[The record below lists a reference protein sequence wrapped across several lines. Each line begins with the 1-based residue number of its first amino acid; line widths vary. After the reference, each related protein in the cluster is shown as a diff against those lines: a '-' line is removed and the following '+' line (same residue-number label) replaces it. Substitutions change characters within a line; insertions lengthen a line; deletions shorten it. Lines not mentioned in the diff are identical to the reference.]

1 MALILNIETSTK
13 VCSVAL
19 AKNGETIAVKEEL
32 GEQYIHSEKLTVFIE
47 ELMNNSGYTLNDL
60 DAICVSKGPGSYTGL
75 RIGVSCA
82 KGLCYALKT
91 PLLAIDSLTILG
103 HVFAQLK
110 TTDEKAIL
118 YPMIDARRME
128 VFTQKMNAN
137 LVVESPIQ
145 AMIIDETSFSDHS
158 KPVYLFGDGAN
169 KLVNVLNNS
178 TIEVVE
184 DIETSAKGM
193 ERLSYDKFMANDFED
208 VAYFEPYY
216 LKEFITTPSKK
227 KPL

>member
-13 VCSVAL
+13 VCSVVL
-19 AKNGETIAVKEEL
+19 AKSGETIAVKEEL

-47 ELMNNSGYTLNDL
+47 ELMSSSDYSLSDL

-82 KGLCYALKT
+82 KGLCYALKV

-103 HVFAQLK
+103 NQFGQLQSVDK
-110 TTDEKAIL
+110 EAVL

-128 VFTQKMNAN
+128 VFTQKMNTEL
-137 LVVESPIQ
+137 LVQTPIE
-145 AMIIDETSFSDHS
+145 AMIIDDNSFSKIS
-158 KPVYLFGDGAN
+158 NPVYLFGDGAN
-169 KLVNVLNNS
+169 KLLTTFSAGNINI
-178 TIEVVE
+178 IEGL
-184 DIETSAKGM
+184 ETSAKGM
-193 ERLSYDKFMANDFED
+193 SQISFDKFTANDFED

-216 LKEFITTPSKK
+216 LKEFIAVPSKK
-227 KPL
+227 KLL